1 MLALLNSFSRVRSFV
16 FSFFLFFLYR
26 YDLYCI
32 HFHSSIRRHTDTLT
46 QNDGRSWVMTKLWVS
61 KRTAVKTSFFAN
73 QKIRRMRCMQ
83 FAHYFSFFQSYH
95 KFLLTSFYYCTPS
108 SPYLLILLL
117 NTYTIFFKT
126 ENFILNHNSKLYLIL
141 LSVLVKSNN
150 WIIRFTVCSCE
161 RFWDRTHLFP
171 RLKDT
176 RSCTSAEN
184 EWMNQSS
191 N

>member
-1 MLALLNSFSRVRSFV
+1 VNDFFFLQNIILRILLFCVRIDGTGETKEGDKNLIILFIKRGKVRLNPLSLSLSFS
-16 FSFFLFFLYR
+16 
-26 YDLYCI
+26 I
-32 HFHSSIRRHTDTLT
+32 HTHTHTHTSTLT
-46 QNDGRSWVMTKLWVS
+46 QNDGRSAWAMTKLWVS

-126 ENFILNHNSKLYLIL
+126 ENFILNLNSKLYLIL
-141 LSVLVKSNN
+141 PSVLVKSNN
-150 WIIRFTVCSCE
+150 
-161 RFWDRTHLFP
+161 
-171 RLKDT
+171 
-176 RSCTSAEN
+176 
-184 EWMNQSS
+184 
-191 N
+191 